1 MWRVNGTIRLG
12 ARIGAETEPCER
24 EAGASAYNERRTG
37 PKQAVSHPQD
47 RAPRAAVTKFQRLT
61 LATAVATFLLVLL
74 GGTTRVTNSGLSC
87 PDWPLCHGRVVPSA
101 DYHVLLEYF
110 HRLFAG
116 LVSWMIVGQT
126 AAAWLWFRKDR
137 RLLALSTG
145 SIGVL
150 LLQIVLGGLTVTQ
163 KLNAKIVS
171 AHLGCA
177 MLLFAVV
184 TLTACAAWS
193 RTHEVVRQGRD
204 RAWLGNV
211 RTFRTAAYVAAAGM
225 YTLLITGAYTASDN
239 AGTSCGTTWPACNGS
254 FVPQGNWT
262 SFVIENYTHRVV
274 VALVSVAML
283 VLVWGAWRWLGENP
297 RLRHAVW
304 GAAVLFFAQILV
316 GAANVMS
323 RLFTPI
329 QVLHLGVGALMWC
342 SLVVISWMAYRA
354 AQPAAE
360 REAPAIAERVRAAQ
374 SVARREPQEV
384 A

>member
-1 MWRVNGTIRLG
+1 M
-12 ARIGAETEPCER
+12 
-24 EAGASAYNERRTG
+24 
-37 PKQAVSHPQD
+37 
-47 RAPRAAVTKFQRLT
+47 TKFQRLT

-87 PDWPLCHGRVVPSA
+87 PDWPTCFGRWVPTQN
-101 DYHVLLEYF
+101 YHVLLEYN
-110 HRLFAG
+110 HRLLAG

-126 AAAWLWFRKDR
+126 AAAWIWFRKDR
-137 RLLALSTG
+137 RLLWLTTSTV
-145 SIGVL
+145 GVL
-150 LLQIVLGGLTVTQ
+150 LAQIVLGGLTVTQ
-163 KLNAKIVS
+163 KLDARIVS

-193 RTHEVVRQGRD
+193 RTHDVVRPARD

-211 RTFRTAAYVAAAGM
+211 RTFRAAAFVAAAGM
-225 YTLLITGAYTASDN
+225 YALLITGAYTASDN

-254 FVPQGNWT
+254 FVPQSNWT
-262 SFVIENYTHRVV
+262 HWVAENYTHRVV
-274 VALVSVAML
+274 VALVSIAMA
-283 VLVWGAWRWLGENP
+283 VLIWGAWRWLRENP

-304 GAAVLFFAQILV
+304 GATALFVIQILI

-329 QVLHLGVGALMWC
+329 QVLHLGGGSLMWC

-360 REAPAIAERVRAAQ
+360 REPRAVPGRVRAAQ
-374 SVARREPQEV
+374 PAGRREPQEV